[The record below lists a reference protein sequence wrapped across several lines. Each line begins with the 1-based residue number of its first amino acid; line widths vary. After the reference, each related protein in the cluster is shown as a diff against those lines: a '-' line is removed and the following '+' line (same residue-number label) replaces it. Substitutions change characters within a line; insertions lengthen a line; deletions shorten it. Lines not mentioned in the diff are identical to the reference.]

1 MIKSYEITVERF
13 GHETT
18 YTHVKSIGKSVELA
32 KKCHEFYT
40 RLTPRQNVIT
50 RIYCNSTGARTIIY
64 KKENTNRFPYHLI
77 FNIHILICINIT

>member
-18 YTHVKSIGKSVELA
+18 YTHVKSIGKSIVLA

-50 RIYCNSTGARTIIY
+50 RIYCNYAGARKIILE
-64 KKENTNRFPYHLI
+64 KEN
-77 FNIHILICINIT
+77 

>member
-32 KKCHEFYT
+32 KKCHEFYK
-40 RLTPRQNVIT
+40 RISPRQDVIT
-50 RIYCNSTGARTIIY
+50 RIYCNYTDARKIIFE
-64 KKENTNRFPYHLI
+64 KEN
-77 FNIHILICINIT
+77 

>member
-18 YTHVKSIGKSVELA
+18 YTQVKSIGKSVELA

-40 RLTPRQNVIT
+40 RLTPRQNVTT

-64 KKENTNRFPYHLI
+64 KKEN
-77 FNIHILICINIT
+77 